1 VVGWEHASSFVSSFV
16 VRECWGDE
24 DAPVIHMG
32 IIVGMRGVSIRM
44 QPLKRDDCRGSDD
57 EEEAPKQRVYDLCV
71 GEYDIEVGGKSRLCE
86 IRELAHIP
94 HLNRCNRAMPVWGSA
109 LYVSD

>member
-1 VVGWEHASSFVSSFV
+1 VGWEHASFFVSSFV

-44 QPLKRDDCRGSDD
+44 
-57 EEEAPKQRVYDLCV
+57 
-71 GEYDIEVGGKSRLCE
+71 
-86 IRELAHIP
+86 
-94 HLNRCNRAMPVWGSA
+94 
-109 LYVSD
+109 